1 MIEPSSERASERVSE
16 RAPEQAARPGKRSG
30 APWALVVAAIVLAAL
45 SAAFAAGYTVGDRPA
60 PTLSPTPIPLDPA
73 EDVAQ
78 RLGPST
84 VFIRAGD
91 ASGSGFVYDAKG
103 LILTASHVV
112 DDLDEV
118 TVRLADGTAL
128 QGKVLGRDTARD
140 VAVVQVKH
148 EGLRAATLGRG
159 LRLRPGQ
166 IAVAIG
172 SPFGLK
178 ESVTAGVISGTGRT
192 LETPGGAVDAIQ
204 TDASINVGNSGGP
217 LADSEGRVIGINVA
231 VTRAATGNIGLAVPI
246 DVAFDAVPS
255 LEKGEPAPKMAF
267 LGVLG
272 DDPAE
277 AKNGALV
284 VDVRQDSPAEEAGI
298 KKGDVLLSI
307 DGVEV
312 PGMTEFAAEVRKHV
326 PGERVEIVL
335 QREEAKLTVTATLG
349 TFEK

>member
-1 MIEPSSERASERVSE
+1 VIETSADPAIEPR
-16 RAPEQAARPGKRSG
+16 KRSG
-30 APWALVVAAIVLAAL
+30 APWALVVVAIVLAAL
-45 SAAFAAGYTVGDRPA
+45 SAAFAAGYTVGARPE
-60 PTLSPTPIPLDPA
+60 PTPSPTAVPLDPA
-73 EDVAQ
+73 EAVARQ
-78 RLGPST
+78 LGPST

-112 DDLDEV
+112 DELSEV
-118 TVRLADGTAL
+118 TVRMADGTAL

-148 EGLRAATLGRG
+148 KGLRAAQLGRG

-166 IAVAIG
+166 VAVAIG

-204 TDASINVGNSGGP
+204 TDATINVGNSGGP
-217 LADSEGRVIGINVA
+217 LADSEARVIGINVA
-231 VTRAATGNIGLAVPI
+231 VSRAGSANVGLAVPI
-246 DVAFDAVPS
+246 DVAFEAVPS

-277 AKNGALV
+277 ARNGALV
-284 VDVRQDSPAEEAGI
+284 VDVRPNSPAEKAGI

-312 PGMTEFAAEVRKHV
+312 PGMTEFAAEVRKHFPDEKV
-326 PGERVEIVL
+326 KIVL
-335 QREEAKLTVTATLG
+335 LRGDKKLTVTATLG